1 MFKTK
6 TGTVQALEDENTKLN
21 ECLTSIN
28 LQKDEINSLNK
39 LMEDWYNTKKQ
50 IFKCFIIIKTFKLH
64 LKLLNKIPTEY
75 EEYDPH
81 LSSSSSSS
89 SSSDSSSYEID
100 RSTGERFD
108 PNRSRESDPLYQGW
122 SRGGGYQKRH
132 TKRHTKYKKR
142 RHTKKRN

>member
-6 TGTVQALEDENTKLN
+6 TGTVYALEDENTKLN
-21 ECLTSIN
+21 ECLTSIP
-28 LQKDEINSLNK
+28 LQEDEINSLNK

-50 IFKCFIIIKTFKLH
+50 IFKCFIIIQTFESH

-75 EEYDPH
+75 EHASFP
-81 LSSSSSSS
+81 S
-89 SSSDSSSYEID
+89 SSSDQFEID
-100 RSTGERFD
+100 RVTGKRFVPED
-108 PNRSRESDPLYQGW
+108 RHEDDSVHVFMGGSRRY
-122 SRGGGYQKRH
+122 GGYQKRR